1 MFWRTVSEFVLKA
14 KTIGD
19 ALKSTSEMIRDHDLL
34 LNMLNGLG
42 HEYDLIVVL
51 ISSHKQTMSIQ
62 EAQYLLKIH
71 EQRIARLNTV
81 SQVDIKS
88 VSSCLVEC
96 STALKKSI
104 NVYLSFLELFGCD
117 FKIVYFKLSR
127 D

>member
-42 HEYDLIVVL
+42 HEYDLMVVL
-51 ISSHKQTMSIQ
+51 ISSHKQIMSIQ

-71 EQRIARLNTV
+71 EQKIACLNTV
-81 SQVDIKS
+81 SQVDTKN
-88 VSSCLVEC
+88 VNACLVER
-96 STALKKSI
+96 STASKSLQTSI
-104 NVYLSFLELFGCD
+104 LIF
-117 FKIVYFKLSR
+117 
-127 D
+127 